1 MSQLDETVRGTKDAL
16 QTACG
21 VSIFHSKDQVGL
33 ILHHTLQFMPTE
45 YVEEDIQNLGEQACE
60 VLIHMQLPK
69 LSERF
74 TSQTQTLSSLLSLV
88 RNAAMF
94 AEDCS
99 KPEFRGMWYAVF
111 CARNYF

>member
-1 MSQLDETVRGTKDAL
+1 
-16 QTACG
+16 
-21 VSIFHSKDQVGL
+21 VGL
-33 ILHHTLQFMPTE
+33 MVHHTLQFMPTE
-45 YVEEDIQNLGEQACE
+45 DVEEDIQNLGEQACE

-99 KPEFRGMWYAVF
+99 KPEFRGTSYVVF
-111 CARNYF
+111 CVRNYF